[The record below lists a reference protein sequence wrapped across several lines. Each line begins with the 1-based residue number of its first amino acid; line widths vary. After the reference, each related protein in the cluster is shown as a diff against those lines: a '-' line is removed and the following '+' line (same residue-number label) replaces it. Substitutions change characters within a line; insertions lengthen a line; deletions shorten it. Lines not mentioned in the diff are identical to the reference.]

1 MTDVLVSTTGKD
13 NGIPAP
19 GTREALVARPVI
31 EFLDAV
37 NRGDLDAAVAQL
49 APGALHHGRI
59 SNYRPEGVRVLFG
72 MVRTVFPDLRLDIGE
87 MKVTGNRVVT
97 RVIGTGT
104 HAGSY
109 LGKAPTGRLV
119 VWESVDIAEV
129 EVRNAAEVETHFEA
143 DASPW
148 SKILKRFWDLWND
161 PKLWKDIGFIP
172 AIMC

>member
-1 MTDVLVSTTGKD
+1 MSQVLFTATAGAHGV
-13 NGIPAP
+13 PAP

-37 NRGDLDAAVAQL
+37 NRGDLDGAVAQL

-59 SNYRPEGVRVLFG
+59 SNYLPEGVRVLFG
-72 MVRTVFPDLRLDIGE
+72 MVRAVFPDLRLDIAE
-87 MKVTGNRVVT
+87 MQVTGNRVVT
-97 RVIGTGT
+97 RVVGTGT

-119 VWESVDIAEV
+119 VWESVDIADI
-129 EVRNAAEVETHFEA
+129 EVRNAAEVETEFVT
-143 DASPW
+143 DAGPW
-148 SKILKRFWDLWND
+148 SKILKRYWDLWND
-161 PKLWKDIGFIP
+161 PDLWKDIGFTP